1 VTAPEVAA
9 KVERA
14 RAFIGEAL
22 TLAREVMAASYH
34 SGRMVAGSDAEEAA
48 DLLHEASM
56 QLAAA
61 QRGWL

>member
-1 VTAPEVAA
+1 MSTAE
-9 KVERA
+9 KIERA
-14 RAFIGEAL
+14 RALIGEAL
-22 TLAREVMAASYH
+22 ALAREVMAASYD

-61 QRGWL
+61 ERGWL